1 MQEEEKT
8 YVTTYSDE
16 YLKDI
21 KKFSK
26 GGNQQI
32 LAKIAA
38 FLKELRGSP
47 KKGTGKPEALK
58 GTRKPEAL
66 KGYGEREVWSRRIN
80 DKHRLVYEILEEER
94 EVKILTAFGHYD
106 DK

>member
-1 MQEEEKT
+1 MEEEEKT
-8 YVTTYSDE
+8 YITTYSE
-16 YLKDI
+16 
-21 KKFSK
+21 

-38 FLKELRGSP
+38 FLKELRVSP
-47 KKGTGKPEALK
+47 KKGTG
-58 GTRKPEAL
+58 KPEAL

>member
-1 MQEEEKT
+1 MEEEEKT
-8 YVTTYSDE
+8 YVTSYSDE

-32 LAKIAA
+32 LTKIAA
-38 FLKELRGSP
+38 FLRELRVSP
-47 KKGTGKPEALK
+47 KKGTG
-58 GTRKPEAL
+58 KPEAL

-80 DKHRLVYEILEEER
+80 DQHRLVYEILEEEK

>member
-1 MQEEEKT
+1 MEEEEKT

-32 LAKIAA
+32 LTKIAA
-38 FLKELRGSP
+38 FLKELRVSP
-47 KKGTGKPEALK
+47 KKGTG
-58 GTRKPEAL
+58 KPEAL

-80 DKHRLVYEILEEER
+80 
-94 EVKILTAFGHYD
+94 EVLQLWVITMTNKKALQFLQGFFY
-106 DK
+106 

>member
-1 MQEEEKT
+1 MEEEEKIYIT
-8 YVTTYSDE
+8 SYSDE

-32 LAKIAA
+32 LAKIATL
-38 FLKELRGSP
+38 LKELGITP
-47 KKGTGKPEALK
+47 KKGTG
-58 GTRKPEAL
+58 KPEAL

-80 DKHRLVYEILEEER
+80 DKHRLIYEIFEEEK

>member
-1 MQEEEKT
+1 MEEEEKT

-26 GGNQQI
+26 GGNQQ
-32 LAKIAA
+32 
-38 FLKELRGSP
+38 
-47 KKGTGKPEALK
+47 
-58 GTRKPEAL
+58 PEAL

>member
-38 FLKELRGSP
+38 FLKELRVSP
-47 KKGTGKPEALK
+47 KKGTG
-58 GTRKPEAL
+58 KPEAL

-80 DKHRLVYEILEEER
+80 DKTSVWYMKILEEER
-94 EVKILTAFGHYD
+94 ESENSYSFWSLR
-106 DK
+106 

>member
-1 MQEEEKT
+1 MN
-8 YVTTYSDE
+8 
-16 YLKDI
+16 I

-32 LAKIAA
+32 LAKIVAL
-38 FLKELRGSP
+38 LKELRVSP
-47 KKGTGKPEALK
+47 KKGIG
-58 GTRKPEAL
+58 KPEAL

-80 DKHRLVYEILEEER
+80 DKHRLVYEIFEQES